1 MMRES
6 RWLFLLLFFFLIHS
20 VDAWSQ
26 EHGSDLVQRGQ
37 YIFSLAGGCACH
49 TVPKG
54 TFNAGA
60 RAFPIPLG
68 KVYSTNITQDK
79 ETGLGSWAD
88 QQIQDAIVKGIRRDG
103 SNIIPVMPYEA
114 YSGMAEEDL
123 KTLKPVEKATP
134 ELESRAPLT
143 RSLGIPTYLEIFG
156 RFSNSPAQAPKSGIE
171 RGRYLVEHVSLCG
184 DCHTPRN
191 FIGVPNQTF
200 YLAGA
205 RAKTSPLGEDI
216 PNITP
221 DKETGIGDWKRED
234 IAELLLT
241 GIKPDFDNVQGLMA
255 EVIQGAPHGFK
266 DMKREDALAIADYLK
281 SIRPIKNKIK

>member
-1 MMRES
+1 MIRVSSNRHAGGYRLLSMQFWQKGVAMMRES
-6 RWLFLLLFFFLIHS
+6 RWLFLLFFFLIHS
-20 VDAWSQ
+20 GDAWSL

-54 TFNAGA
+54 TFDTGA

-79 ETGLGSWAD
+79 ETGFGTWTD
-88 QQIQDAIVKGIRRDG
+88 QQIHDAIVKGIRRDG

-123 KTLKPVEKATP
+123 KALIAYLKTLEPVKKTTP

-143 RSLGIPTYLEIFG
+143 RSLGIPTYLRIFG

-171 RGRYLVEHVSLCG
+171 RGQYLVEHVSLC
-184 DCHTPRN
+184 
-191 FIGVPNQTF
+191 
-200 YLAGA
+200 
-205 RAKTSPLGEDI
+205 
-216 PNITP
+216 
-221 DKETGIGDWKRED
+221 
-234 IAELLLT
+234 
-241 GIKPDFDNVQGLMA
+241 
-255 EVIQGAPHGFK
+255 
-266 DMKREDALAIADYLK
+266 
-281 SIRPIKNKIK
+281 